1 MNLPTD
7 LAETDRTQAAHPE
20 TRGADGALGVTT
32 PRQPA
37 PELGPRALSTIARI
51 VEATREVFL
60 TQGYAGTTI
69 DEIAR
74 VAKVSRAS
82 FYTYFP
88 SKRDVLLAA
97 GARTSGTAKVFLE
110 QLQEQAATLDGINAW
125 VNDYFAFM
133 DSEGAFVFAWT
144 QAAASDEEFRAAGLE
159 RHLHMARRL
168 GEVLASGAGVARSDT
183 EELGLAMFGL
193 IERSWAFAHLY
204 GDAIDRPALER
215 TVAVTMW
222 AAARHTPTQA

>member
-1 MNLPTD
+1 MNLHTEATATEVVDVVDVEPGV
-7 LAETDRTQAAHPE
+7 AA
-20 TRGADGALGVTT
+20 

-37 PELGPRALSTIARI
+37 PELGRRAQNTIARI

-60 TQGYAGTTI
+60 THGYAGTTI

-74 VAKVSRAS
+74 VAQVSRAS

-97 GARTSGTAKVFLE
+97 GARSSGKAIVFLE
-110 QLQEQAATLDGINAW
+110 ELPQHATTLAGLSTW
-125 VNDYFAFM
+125 VRDYFAFM

-144 QAAASDEEFRAAGLE
+144 QAAASDEEFRSVGLA

-168 GEVLASGAGVARSDT
+168 GEVLAAGAGVSRSDT
-183 EELGLAMFGL
+183 EELGLAMYGL
-193 IERSWAFAHLY
+193 LERSWAFAHLY

-215 TVAVTMW
+215 TVALTMF
-222 AAARHTPTQA
+222 AAARADAAQA

>member
-1 MNLPTD
+1 MNLHTD
-7 LAETDRTQAAHPE
+7 VIDAGLTDAGLAN
-20 TRGADGALGVTT
+20 GAVGVTT

-37 PELGPRALSTIARI
+37 PELGPRALNTIARI

-97 GARTSGTAKVFLE
+97 GARTSGKARVFLE
-110 QLQEQAATLDGINAW
+110 QLQAQAATLEGIEEW
-125 VNDYFAFM
+125 VTDYFAFM

-144 QAAASDEEFRAAGLE
+144 QAAASDDEFRAAGLE

-168 GEVLASGAGVARSDT
+168 GEVLATGAGVARSDT
-183 EELGLAMFGL
+183 EELGLAMYGL

-222 AAARHTPTQA
+222 AAARHAPTQA

>member
-1 MNLPTD
+1 MTTETELTD
-7 LAETDRTQAAHPE
+7 APE
-20 TRGADGALGVTT
+20 VRSEPGVAS

-37 PELGPRALSTIARI
+37 PELGRRAQNTIARI

-74 VAKVSRAS
+74 VAQVSRAS

-97 GARTSGTAKVFLE
+97 GARTSGKAKVFLE
-110 QLQEQAATLDGINAW
+110 QLKEQAETLDGIKAW
-125 VNDYFAFM
+125 VVEYFAFM

-144 QAAASDEEFRAAGLE
+144 QAAASDDEFRSAGLE

-168 GEVLASGAGVARSDT
+168 GEVLSMAAGVTRADT

-193 IERSWAFAHLY
+193 IERTWAFAHLY
-204 GDAIDRPALER
+204 GDEIDRATLER

-222 AAARHTPTQA
+222 AAARHDPAQL